1 MPAIDDYKPSLICLG
16 EIHLE
21 KEEKIGIP
29 GSRIYRNDGTKKR
42 KEILIEVR
50 NSFKTISVEVSRYD
64 EVVQIIWILRDLNPR
79 PLSS

>member
-1 MPAIDDYKPSLICLG
+1 MPAIDDYKPSLICLV

-21 KEEKIGIP
+21 KEEKTGIP
-29 GSRIYRNDGTKKR
+29 GYRIYRNDGTKKS

>member
-29 GSRIYRNDGTKKR
+29 GYRIYRNDGTKER

>member
-21 KEEKIGIP
+21 KEEKIRIP
-29 GSRIYRNDGTKKR
+29 GYRIYRNDVTKKR

>member
-1 MPAIDDYKPSLICLG
+1 MPAIDDYKPSLICLV

-21 KEEKIGIP
+21 EEEKIGIS
-29 GSRIYRNDGTKKR
+29 GYRIYRNDGTKKS
-42 KEILIEVR
+42 KEIFTEVR

-64 EVVQIIWILRDLNPR
+64 EVVQIIWILGDLNPR